1 MSRKINI
8 TEHLK
13 SLKPV
18 LEKKFGVTYMAVF
31 GSYARGEGKKE
42 SDVDILVEFKQGYE
56 TFRNYMS
63 LKEFLE
69 KTLNKKVDLV
79 VKSALKPVLKEIVEA
94 EALNV

>member
-1 MSRKINI
+1 MKTNVI
-8 TEHLK
+8 EHLRK
-13 SLKPV
+13 LKPM
-18 LEKKFGVTYMAVF
+18 LEKEFGVSYIAVF
-31 GSYARGEGKKE
+31 GSYARKENKKE
-42 SDVDILVEFKQGYE
+42 SDIDILVEFKYGYE